1 MRTASLLLLCGTK
14 GVFDFLVPVRI
25 RCWHFFAFVLGVYR
39 LCLCESYMCPRK
51 LEEGVGSSG
60 ARVKGSCEL
69 PVVSARNQT
78 SNLTWERAGIAPNH

>member
-1 MRTASLLLLCGTK
+1 
-14 GVFDFLVPVRI
+14 
-25 RCWHFFAFVLGVYR
+25 
-39 LCLCESYMCPRK
+39 MCPRK